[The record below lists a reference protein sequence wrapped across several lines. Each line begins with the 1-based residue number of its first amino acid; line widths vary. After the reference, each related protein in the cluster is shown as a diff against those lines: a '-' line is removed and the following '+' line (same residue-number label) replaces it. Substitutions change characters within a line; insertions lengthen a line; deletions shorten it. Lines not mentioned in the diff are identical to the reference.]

1 MLAKLWSVFALS
13 PAKLPMRQRL
23 RHKDMLYSFVKKKKG
38 QRKLII
44 KILVRCRE
52 HAEQTHPAA
61 ATAAPAPTAA
71 QAGWVQPHRPRRAE
85 VKVGKVVLKL
95 VFYWKNVI

>member
-1 MLAKLWSVFALS
+1 MVGVRAVTSQIAQEAAAAAQGHVVVL
-13 PAKLPMRQRL
+13 
-23 RHKDMLYSFVKKKKG
+23 KKRIG
-38 QRKLII
+38 QRKLIF

-71 QAGWVQPHRPRRAE
+71 QAGWVHH
-85 VKVGKVVLKL
+85 
-95 VFYWKNVI
+95 FHD

>member
-1 MLAKLWSVFALS
+1 MNHGTLVPVAMKEQTVLHPKATGLQSGPIAHGAF
-13 PAKLPMRQRL
+13 
-23 RHKDMLYSFVKKKKG
+23 KG
-38 QRKLII
+38 AG
-44 KILVRCRE
+44 E

-95 VFYWKNVI
+95 KLVFYLLLETSI